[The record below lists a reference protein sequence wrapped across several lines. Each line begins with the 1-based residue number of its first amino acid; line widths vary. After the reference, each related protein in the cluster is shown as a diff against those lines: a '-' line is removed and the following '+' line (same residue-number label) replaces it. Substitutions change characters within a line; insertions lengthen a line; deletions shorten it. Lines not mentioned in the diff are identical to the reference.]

1 MILAGL
7 ADASIMTS
15 LTSLAANQ
23 FSWDGTN
30 SAKNIDVKYT
40 ERGKCASI
48 TSLELLALPCDEKHH
63 FMCEASSKQETTEL
77 PSSK

>member
-30 SAKNIDVKYT
+30 TVSNIDVKYS
-40 ERGKCASI
+40 ERGKCAGI
-48 TSLELLALPCDEKHH
+48 TSLELLALPCDGKHH
-63 FMCEASSKQETTEL
+63 FMCEAPTKQETTEP